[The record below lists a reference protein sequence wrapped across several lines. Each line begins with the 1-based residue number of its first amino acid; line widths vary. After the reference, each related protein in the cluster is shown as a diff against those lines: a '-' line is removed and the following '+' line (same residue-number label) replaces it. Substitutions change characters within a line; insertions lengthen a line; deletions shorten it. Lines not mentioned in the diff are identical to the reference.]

1 MVYEVDD
8 ETKQLLEAVLNIC
21 SQASQM
27 QIDPQAAEDLIGICD
42 MVAER
47 FDIEAHDL
55 EVDDT
60 QDPAND
66 DEAPPTVTVYR
77 STKPNTKRPVK
88 FTVIDGDG
96 NSKTVKPDGDDSP
109 KP

>member
-21 SQASQM
+21 SQASQL

-55 EVDDT
+55 EVDDV
-60 QDPAND
+60 DPAND

-77 STKPNTKRPVK
+77 STKPKTKKPVK

-96 NSKTVKPDGDDSP
+96 NSKTVEPDGDASP